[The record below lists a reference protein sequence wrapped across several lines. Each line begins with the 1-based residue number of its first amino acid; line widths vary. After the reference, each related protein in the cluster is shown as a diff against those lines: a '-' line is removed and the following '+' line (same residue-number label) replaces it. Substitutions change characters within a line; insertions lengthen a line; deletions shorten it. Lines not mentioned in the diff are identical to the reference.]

1 MNQKFIS
8 KLMVVGLTLGVCLT
22 GCVSNKEEVIVETL
36 APKETDEII
45 TRHESDTKIP
55 KMEFDEASNFEEV
68 IINENG
74 EKLSQEEVEK
84 ESLAE
89 QEQIESLIEPSSDSE
104 PSNNEPSDNEPLSN
118 NESSSTDETLSI
130 DEVNEVQDKVAQEID
145 KITYQDAIDNMR
157 MSCKTEV
164 ANLKADYPELAEIT
178 DEMIDSMSED
188 ELGALTSKIV
198 KIKRGY

>member
-22 GCVSNKEEVIVETL
+22 GCVSNKEEVKVETL

-45 TRHESDTKIP
+45 TRREGDTKIP
-55 KMEFDEASNFEEV
+55 KMEFNEASDFEEV

-74 EKLSQEEVEK
+74 EKLSQEEVEN

-89 QEQIESLIEPSSDSE
+89 QEQIESLIEPSS
-104 PSNNEPSDNEPLSN
+104 NNEPLSD